1 MIEPLSAFTGTT
13 RPAAPEE
20 KDEGKDEEPISKPE
34 KSVDEQEDKKE
45 EYDEDGDEDE
55 KASVDVIKPVPGP
68 EETAPKTEPTG
79 QNLRRIINALSYL
92 FVRVTLILCFV
103 IPVCP
108 CMHSAKTKE
117 SPTKTAKAKGL

>member
-45 EYDEDGDEDE
+45 EYDEDEDGDE

-68 EETAPKTEPTG
+68 EEAASKTEPSGTPEENYKCFLIFVCQG
-79 QNLRRIINALSYL
+79 NINFMLCDSSVSLYALCKDQRGS
-92 FVRVTLILCFV
+92 
-103 IPVCP
+103 
-108 CMHSAKTKE
+108 H
-117 SPTKTAKAKGL
+117 